1 VWLVIPTYQVARI
14 LLSSRVPKQDTII
27 IIIIIMIKNQL
38 EQKTLIKHVYFD
50 RFYNPKKQDKG
61 QAPIKPRERTLNNQ
75 L

>member
-1 VWLVIPTYQVARI
+1 
-14 LLSSRVPKQDTII
+14 VPKQDTII
-27 IIIIIMIKNQL
+27 IIKNQL